1 MSAVAAMTIVTSAVV
16 ESQSPPPSSAVSHRP
31 HQVNDQQMSRPL
43 PQPLQ
48 PDISRKTVKTV
59 PLKLSKYLDEKAFY
73 NYEEQ
78 FIGFSLNSCTRTCN
92 SANSPRPIVENI

>member
-1 MSAVAAMTIVTSAVV
+1 MSHVHCRSHDHRYEHGGGVAAA
-16 ESQSPPPSSAVSHRP
+16 ASHRP
-31 HQVNDQQMSRPL
+31 HQVNDQQMSRSI
-43 PQPLQ
+43 PQPLSL
-48 PDISRKTVKTV
+48 DISRKTVKTV

-92 SANSPRPIVENI
+92 SANSPRPTDENI